1 MLEVN
6 SMDREHMKKLNKQG
20 LIFVALH
27 TIILFDLAAEF
38 WLFS

>member
-1 MLEVN
+1 
-6 SMDREHMKKLNKQG
+6 MDQERMKKLNKQG
-20 LIFVALH
+20 IILVVLH